1 MSILQKTTWIPDVIS
16 GFEQITLAGLPAP
29 EGPVEVVLV
38 RRRCTQTSSK
48 AVLYVHGYVDYFFQ
62 THLAD
67 FYNAAGLNFYAI
79 DLRRHGRSLREGQ
92 LPNYTSDMDE
102 YLQDVDAAVSLL
114 QSEEGVDWLLLNGHS
129 TGGLVAALYAHRGQH
144 RAAVNALFLN
154 SPFLDMN
161 LPAWQESLLEPLVAG
176 LGALFP
182 RWQVPH
188 LVSLY
193 GESLHADHRGVWRF
207 NTQWKPTQGFPVYAG
222 WFRAIHRAQA
232 EVARGLS
239 IECPV
244 LVMHAEQS
252 VWLKR
257 WSDEAMVTDIVLDVA
272 DIQRLSPG
280 LGRHVELRSVTDG
293 VHDLMLSK
301 PQPRK
306 LVFEK
311 LNAWLARV
319 GTALEVNTTPAH
331 TASQLGDQGLAPINA
346 SASCAA

>member
-1 MSILQKTTWIPDVIS
+1 MSILQKTSWKPDVMS
-16 GFEQITLAGLPAP
+16 GFEQITLSGLEAP
-29 EGPVEVVLV
+29 EGTVDVVLV
-38 RRRCTQTSSK
+38 RRRCAQDSHQ

-92 LPNYTSDMDE
+92 LPNYTSDIDE
-102 YLQDVDAAVSLL
+102 YLQDVDAAVRLL

-144 RAAVNALFLN
+144 RAAVKALFLN

-161 LPAWQESLLEPLVAG
+161 LPAWQKSLLEPLVAG

-182 RWQVPH
+182 RWQIPH
-188 LVSLY
+188 QACLY
-193 GESLHADHRGVWRF
+193 GDSLHADHHGVWHF
-207 NTQWKPTQGFPVYAG
+207 NTQWKPLRGFPVYAG
-222 WFRAIHRAQA
+222 WFRAIRRAQA
-232 EVARGLS
+232 EVARGLA

-244 LVMHAEQS
+244 LVMHAGRSAWLEQ
-252 VWLKR
+252 
-257 WSDEAMVTDIVLDVA
+257 WSDEGMVTDIVLDVA

-280 LGRHVELRSVTDG
+280 LGRQVELQSVADG

-306 LVFEK
+306 LVFKE
-311 LNAWLARV
+311 LQAWLARV
-319 GTALEVNTTPAH
+319 GGFAH
-331 TASQLGDQGLAPINA
+331 
-346 SASCAA
+346 